1 MVLLMTQ
8 TPFLTRS
15 QRAIARMVQDASGY
29 ALSCYSQDDRLA
41 ARNKLLAIVPTAPDY
56 APSNK
61 PAKKAFFITKSVIV
75 TLADSMKDNVWRYL

>member
-15 QRAIARMVQDASGY
+15 QRAIARMIKNAGY
-29 ALSCYSQDDRLA
+29 ELTNYSQDYRLA

-75 TLADSMKDNVWRYL
+75 TLADSMEDNVWRYL

>member
-61 PAKKAFFITKSVIV
+61 PAKRTKAFFV
-75 TLADSMKDNVWRYL
+75 TLADSMEDNVWRYL

>member
-1 MVLLMTQ
+1 MTQ

-15 QRAIARMVQDASGY
+15 QRAIARMIKNAGY
-29 ALSCYSQDDRLA
+29 ELTNYSQDDRLA

-61 PAKKAFFITKSVIV
+61 PAKRTKAFFITKSVIV